1 MSAISIQE
9 DNSEQICNRDNN
21 KQLSIFGIKRD
32 IDIESS
38 DNDDVLSLERQQ
50 IQQFEFS
57 ENSKSDSSQNSN
69 SFITPSE
76 FILALG

>member
-38 DNDDVLSLERQQ
+38 DNDVLSLERQQ